1 MSANVK
7 LDKVSNDETT
17 LIIEFEGHII
27 IWHAIAE
34 VVPFKGKAIT
44 KDGPILENGHQTE
57 IVGDGFARTIN
68 AKPLIDLFI
77 QSFTDAE
84 NNQEGFEM
92 LKEKLGSNFDEV
104 VILSQFANDLQDK
117 MLSKKFLK

>member
-7 LDKVSNDETT
+7 LDKVSNGETT
-17 LIIEFEGHII
+17 LVIELEGHII

-34 VVPFKGKAIT
+34 VVPFNGKAIT
-44 KDGPILENGHQTE
+44 KDGPILENGHPTE

-84 NNQEGFEM
+84 NNQEGFEK
-92 LKEKLGSNFDEV
+92 LKGKLTSSFDEV
-104 VILSQFANDLQDK
+104 VLLSQFANDLQEK
-117 MLSKKFLK
+117 MLSNKFSK